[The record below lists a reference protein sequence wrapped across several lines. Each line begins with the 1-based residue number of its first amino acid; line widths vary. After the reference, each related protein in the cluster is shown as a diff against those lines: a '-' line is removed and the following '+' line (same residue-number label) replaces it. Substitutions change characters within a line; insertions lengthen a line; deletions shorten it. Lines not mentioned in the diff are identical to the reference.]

1 MKRYINME
9 TFQETLKK
17 FESVHSKA
25 QIIAKAFSRFYLF
38 YLWFFWDKLQVY
50 VWIITVDNW

>member
-25 QIIAKAFSRFYLF
+25 QIIAKAFSRFYL
-38 YLWFFWDKLQVY
+38 WFFWDKLQVY